1 MHNTIYPNYN
11 QQFLLPPSI
20 ENWVPSDHPV
30 RFLREFVDIM
40 DLPKLGFKERK
51 SEDGRPNYSNEL
63 LLKIWLYGYFEKIYS
78 TRDLEKACN
87 NQIPLIWLTGLNYPD
102 HNTIWRFFHNNRK
115 LVKEIF
121 KQSIHIANR
130 NGMIGFVLQAIDG
143 TKIYADASKCRSI
156 HKKDLKELLSK
167 LDESLSEIISKIDD
181 IEEHESSKPE
191 YKLPEKLQDKRN
203 LKKLISEGLEE
214 LSVEEKKTLR
224 QSVKANIKELEKGET
239 NHLSLTDIE
248 CRLMK
253 NKSES
258 DFEYNAQGVVD
269 NMHQIIVGASVTNE
283 EFDNH
288 QMTKM
293 MGESKENTGKTSKET
308 LFDGGYFSGEELAK
322 AEEEGYSVLI
332 NLSGKD
338 GTKNEY
344 SKRNFVYNKEKD
356 CYLCP
361 HGCHLTYER
370 TKSNKKKKYRVRVY
384 RCHQYKDCRFRE
396 ECSTDV
402 RGRTI
407 ERTPYDDSIERQRD
421 KQKDVSKQE
430 LLKQRMKIVEPIFG
444 YIKHNN
450 HFNRWLYRGMENVQA
465 QWNLICTT
473 VNLKKIYKE
482 WKRKNV
488 VLC

>member
-1 MHNTIYPNYN
+1 MYNTIYPNYN

-30 RFLREFVDIM
+30 RFLREFVDM
-40 DLPKLGFKERK
+40 LDLPKLGFKERK

-78 TRDLEKACN
+78 TRDLERACK
-87 NQIPLIWLTGLNYPD
+87 NQMPLIWLTGLNYPD
-102 HNTIWRFFHNNRK
+102 HNTIWRFFHTNRK
-115 LVKEIF
+115 LVEEIF
-121 KQSIHIANR
+121 NQSIKIAYR

-143 TKIYADASKCRSI
+143 TKIYADASKCKSI

-167 LDESLSEIISKIDD
+167 LDEALSEIISKIDA
-181 IEEHESSKPE
+181 IEKNESSKPE
-191 YKLPEKLQDKRN
+191 YKLPRKLQDKRN

-214 LSVEEKKTLR
+214 LSVEEKKSLR
-224 QSVKANIKELEKGET
+224 QAVKANIKELEEGET
-239 NHLSLTDIE
+239 NHLSLTDKE

-253 NKSES
+253 NKSKS
-258 DFEYNAQGVVD
+258 DFCYNAQSVVD
-269 NMHQIIVGASVTNE
+269 SKHQIIVGASVTNE
-283 EFDNH
+283 ESDNH

-293 MGESKENTGKTSKET
+293 IREAKKNTGRTAEET
-308 LFDGGYFSGEELAK
+308 LLDGGYFSGEELAK
-322 AEEEGYSVLI
+322 AEELGYSVLI
-332 NLSGKD
+332 NLSQ
-338 GTKNEY
+338 KNVTEY
-344 SKRNFVYNKEKD
+344 SKRNFVYNREKD

-370 TKSNKKKKYRVRVY
+370 MKSNKKKKYKVRVY
-384 RCHQYKDCRFRE
+384 RCRQYKDCNFRE
-396 ECSTDV
+396 TCSKDP

-407 ERTPYDDSIERQRD
+407 ERTPYDDSIERQID
-421 KQKDVSKQE
+421 KQKEASKQE

-450 HFNRWLYRGMENVQA
+450 HFNRWLYRGIENVQA
-465 QWNLICTT
+465 QWNFICTT
-473 VNLKKIYKE
+473 VNLKKIFKE
-482 WKRKNV
+482 WKRKKV